1 MIYIKVLDFEFW
13 FFLLVYLF
21 LRLEYYKYLVLYDYF
36 VFLNI
41 CIVKSSKNKKNYIK
55 IFYNFL
61 WDMVYIFNRFNG
73 FYFVIICIIFCNIKI
88 IINLF
93 FINKKNLKIY
103 EYIYFE
109 FYFEI

>member
-1 MIYIKVLDFEFW
+1 
-13 FFLLVYLF
+13 
-21 LRLEYYKYLVLYDYF
+21 
-36 VFLNI
+36 
-41 CIVKSSKNKKNYIK
+41 
-55 IFYNFL
+55 
-61 WDMVYIFNRFNG
+61 MVYIFNRFNG

>member
-1 MIYIKVLDFEFW
+1 M
-13 FFLLVYLF
+13 
-21 LRLEYYKYLVLYDYF
+21 
-36 VFLNI
+36 
-41 CIVKSSKNKKNYIK
+41 KSSKNKKNDIK

-61 WDMVYIFNRFNG
+61 WDKVYIFNRFNG

-109 FYFEI
+109 FYFEIKDCYFFLIF